1 MAESITGLRR
11 MGSPATLN
19 GYIQGVRRFVEHIG
33 IENPEEAL
41 ERIKNGEI
49 DVFSALDSQGT
60 GFIDHSLERYAHRTV
75 RSLLFGIKKWL
86 DLNGI
91 KLEWNKIEFP
101 TTTMIREIDRSPTR
115 DELRQILN
123 HASSLKDRVA
133 VTILASSGLRIGTLL
148 SLTWGDV
155 CLDYPD
161 VARINVTSSVGR
173 KFSKRGGN
181 ARGQR
186 FYATFI
192 TPEAKKLLLEYRRY
206 RESKEEQIR
215 PDTPLIEHRGRSITV
230 SAFEYSW
237 RVMLQKASL
246 AERSQKWHKL
256 HLHTLRKF
264 FRTNCVGIDPS
275 YREFWM
281 GHRGG
286 YLDESYFRADEKKH
300 LEEYRKTIGHLSI
313 MEPSAISEEQL
324 IETGEVNRFREQI
337 KHREMELQQL
347 VNGLTTENME
357 YRNRIAKVE
366 MEVIEMRKLLEKL
379 NS

>member
-1 MAESITGLRR
+1 
-11 MGSPATLN
+11 
-19 GYIQGVRRFVEHIG
+19 
-33 IENPEEAL
+33 
-41 ERIKNGEI
+41 
-49 DVFSALDSQGT
+49 
-60 GFIDHSLERYAHRTV
+60 
-75 RSLLFGIKKWL
+75 
-86 DLNGI
+86 
-91 KLEWNKIEFP
+91 
-101 TTTMIREIDRSPTR
+101 
-115 DELRQILN
+115 
-123 HASSLKDRVA
+123 
-133 VTILASSGLRIGTLL
+133 
-148 SLTWGDV
+148 
-155 CLDYPD
+155 
-161 VARINVTSSVGR
+161 VTSSVGR

-181 ARGQR
+181 AGGQR

-215 PDTPLIEHRGRSITV
+215 PDSPLIEHRGRSITV

-237 RVMLQKASL
+237 RVMLQKAGL